1 MNYRAGLPLKENRKI
16 IYIMIGNLGDRGLIL
31 NNETRQKQKKDNKR
45 IMKQNGIRQALM
57 RDETK

>member
-31 NNETRQKQKKDNKR
+31 NNETRQKKKDNKR
-45 IMKQNGIRQALM
+45 IMKPNGIRQALM